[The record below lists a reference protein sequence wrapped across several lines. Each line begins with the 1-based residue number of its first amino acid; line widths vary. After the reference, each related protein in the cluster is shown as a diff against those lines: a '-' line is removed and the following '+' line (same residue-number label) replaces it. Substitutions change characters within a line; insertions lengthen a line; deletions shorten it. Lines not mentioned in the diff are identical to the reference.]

1 MENVFFAAL
10 IDEYMEKNN
19 ISDSEPIKEAEEEI
33 KTRLSAIDPK
43 GLGVDSVYDD
53 CIARYY
59 NAVIDQGFMWGFTCA
74 VQMMGGRQ

>member
-1 MENVFFAAL
+1 MKNVFFAAL

-43 GLGVDSVYDD
+43 GLGVNSVYDD

-59 NAVIDQGFMWGFTCA
+59 NAVIDQGFSWGFKCA
-74 VQMMGGRQ
+74 MALLGAA